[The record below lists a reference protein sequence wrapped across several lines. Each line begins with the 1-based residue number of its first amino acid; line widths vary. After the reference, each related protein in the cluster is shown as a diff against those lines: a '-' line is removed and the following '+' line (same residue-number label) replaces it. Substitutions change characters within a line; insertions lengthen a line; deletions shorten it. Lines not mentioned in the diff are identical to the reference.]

1 MLYDHHT
8 SFIPFC
14 LAYLCCTSYRKLY
27 RHSCLWRFMETTWK
41 FKQWLRCTIGPSTST
56 LTAQVP
62 HCAFLAIV
70 PNSITSWDF
79 TNIEPTKKVA
89 TCNVHWHKDTKLHCA
104 LLSYVQN
111 PSISSMGV
119 MRLTCHPSGSAII
132 AAITTILFWIH
143 VTQLWEQAL
152 VLVVCV
158 G

>member
-1 MLYDHHT
+1 MLYDLLFHSVWPT
-8 SFIPFC
+8 SVARLTGSFIDILVC
-14 LAYLCCTSYRKLY
+14 EG
-27 RHSCLWRFMETTWK
+27 LW
-41 FKQWLRCTIGPSTST
+41 KQLGNSSNGWDVQS
-56 LTAQVP
+56 AHP
-62 HCAFLAIV
+62 HLLLQHRYYMCAFLAIV

-89 TCNVHWHKDTKLHCA
+89 TCNVDWHKDTKLHCA